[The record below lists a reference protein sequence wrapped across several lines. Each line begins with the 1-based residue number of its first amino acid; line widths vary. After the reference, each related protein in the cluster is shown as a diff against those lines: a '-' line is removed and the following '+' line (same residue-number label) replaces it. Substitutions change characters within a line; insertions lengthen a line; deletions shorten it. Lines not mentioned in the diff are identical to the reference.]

1 MSLAQGNW
9 NKGFYVL
16 FTGEYEHTIDAK
28 SRLAIPAEIRSGL
41 EAEKHGTA
49 FYVAPGSTDTLW
61 LWPER
66 LFEQMASATEAS
78 LLPDEDLL
86 EFEELLYSQ
95 ASRVEMDKSGRIRV
109 PERLLKQASLG
120 SSVVLLGVKD
130 HLELRDPERWAGQRD
145 DKLAKQA
152 ELMMR
157 ARRAMQRVRST
168 HKED

>member
-1 MSLAQGNW
+1 MLSGSRA
-9 NKGFYVL
+9 
-16 FTGEYEHTIDAK
+16 ASK
-28 SRLAIPAEIRSGL
+28 STGL
-41 EAEKHGTA
+41 ESETLSSSA
-49 FYVAPGSTDTLW
+49 GSV
-61 LWPER
+61 R
-66 LFEQMASATEAS
+66 LSYAASEAS

>member
-1 MSLAQGNW
+1 L
-9 NKGFYVL
+9 L

-28 SRLAIPAEIRSGL
+28 SRLAIPAEIRAGL
-41 EAEKHGTA
+41 EAAQHGTA
-49 FYVAPGSTDTLW
+49 FYVAPGSSESLW

-66 LFEQMASATEAS
+66 LFEQMAAASEAS

-145 DKLAKQA
+145 EKLAKQA
-152 ELMMR
+152 EIMMR
-157 ARRAMQRVRST
+157 ARRALRRSRSS
-168 HKED
+168 HMEEQ